1 MQLDEGNINILYAG
15 SVRKTYAKT
24 TQQFFKVLHGIPW
37 KHIWLFE
44 VQQSQGLLSGTYL
57 YIYIYMWQ
65 CGIAIVIAI
74 SIYIY
79 IFETYLY
86 CQQRKKKTSSTSD
99 LPLSRR
105 PASMLKPNFRGAPEV
120 VSQSQQRFNCLQW
133 NIFIKRIEMDIYHLI
148 PSYLISWMDKYRW

>member
-57 YIYIYMWQ
+57 YIYIYVAVWH
-65 CGIAIVIAI
+65 CHCYCHLN
-74 SIYIY
+74 IYIY
-79 IFETYLY
+79 IWNIFILSAEE
-86 CQQRKKKTSSTSD
+86 KKKTSSTSD

>member
-1 MQLDEGNINILYAG
+1 MLAVCEKHTPKQHSSFLKSCMEFRGNIFDFLKSSNL
-15 SVRKTYAKT
+15 
-24 TQQFFKVLHGIPW
+24 KVYCPEH
-37 KHIWLFE
+37 
-44 VQQSQGLLSGTYL
+44 
-57 YIYIYMWQ
+57 
-65 CGIAIVIAI
+65 I

-79 IFETYLY
+79 VAVWHCHCYCHLNIYIYIWNIFILSAEE
-86 CQQRKKKTSSTSD
+86 KKKTSSTSD

>member
-57 YIYIYMWQ
+57 YIYMWQ

-79 IFETYLY
+79 IYLKHIY
-86 CQQRKKKTSSTSD
+86 IVSRGKKRLPRLPTCHCHGAQRPCWSPTSVEHLRWCHSHSSDSTVYNEIS
-99 LPLSRR
+99 S
-105 PASMLKPNFRGAPEV
+105 LKG
-120 VSQSQQRFNCLQW
+120 LKW
-133 NIFIKRIEMDIYHLI
+133 IFTILFHLI
-148 PSYLISWMDKYRW
+148 

>member
-1 MQLDEGNINILYAG
+1 
-15 SVRKTYAKT
+15 
-24 TQQFFKVLHGIPW
+24 
-37 KHIWLFE
+37 
-44 VQQSQGLLSGTYL
+44 LSGTYL
-57 YIYIYMWQ
+57 YIYI
-65 CGIAIVIAI
+65 CGSVALPLLLP
-74 SIYIY
+74 SQYIYIY
-79 IFETYLY
+79 LKHIYIVS
-86 CQQRKKKTSSTSD
+86 RGKRKTSSTSD

>member
-57 YIYIYMWQ
+57 YIYIYVAVWH
-65 CGIAIVIAI
+65 CHCYCHLN
-74 SIYIY
+74 IYIY

-86 CQQRKKKTSSTSD
+86 CQQRKKKRLPRLPTCHCHGAQRPCWSPTSVEHLRWCHSHSSDSTVYNEIS
-99 LPLSRR
+99 S
-105 PASMLKPNFRGAPEV
+105 LKG
-120 VSQSQQRFNCLQW
+120 LKW
-133 NIFIKRIEMDIYHLI
+133 IFTILFHLI
-148 PSYLISWMDKYRW
+148 